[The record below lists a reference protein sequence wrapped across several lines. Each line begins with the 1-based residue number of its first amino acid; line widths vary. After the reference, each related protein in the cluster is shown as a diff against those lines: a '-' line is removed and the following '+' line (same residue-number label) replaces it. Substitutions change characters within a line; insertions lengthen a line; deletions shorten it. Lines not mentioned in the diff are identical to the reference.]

1 MAGVEKVLGFVQG
14 KIDGQLIKLKKKA
27 KEEGK
32 KKILKLRDKLPSEEQ
47 LKQKLKQKSCSPANR
62 SKMERIYKKLKK
74 FLEGLKNAINR
85 ALKLLGF
92 LKGLIDM
99 IGKLLKIILTIL
111 GILLAI
117 LIVLSILIFV
127 AKIVVKFLGGTF
139 TGGLIDF
146 LSRAIVKAEA
156 FRDKWKGHIKVAK
169 KWCQDKFK
177 KYIRPIIDVLT
188 KAILAVTGILGVINF
203 LLSILEM
210 LYVMTLQKCA
220 IEDNKLGADTNTQDG
235 GLGNEGEGT
244 GANQANAALALINA
258 STPEEIIAQLAQ
270 TGDQEYIHYIKNAN
284 FETIGYER
292 FNASLAMRDTTS
304 NKPWPSSD
312 SGPSKGKARDK
323 AGDLGL
329 YRDGDERVIPPSET
343 NMESIIDDIRDIED
357 EGNYVKAKNTKTES
371 VTSKRK
377 KSKGKPS
384 GGSSGTSNVG
394 SSGGGGGY

>member
-47 LKQKLKQKSCSPANR
+47 LKQKLKQKSCSPGNR
-62 SKMERIYKKLKK
+62 SKMERIYKKMKR

-188 KAILAVTGILGVINF
+188 KAILAVTGILGIINF

-220 IEDNKLGADTNTQDG
+220 IEENKLGADTNTQDG
-235 GLGNEGEGT
+235 GTDGEGT

-258 STPEEIIAQLAQ
+258 STPEEIIGRLAQ
-270 TGDQEYIHYIKNAN
+270 TGNQEYIHYIKNAN

-304 NKPWPSSD
+304 NKSWPSSA
-312 SGPSKGKARDK
+312 SGPSKSTARDK

-343 NMESIIDDIRDIED
+343 NMESIIDDIRDIEK
-357 EGNYVKAKNTKTES
+357 EGNYVKARNTKSEN

-384 GGSSGTSNVG
+384 GGSSGTSSGG

>member
-47 LKQKLKQKSCSPANR
+47 LKQKLKQKSCSPGNR
-62 SKMERIYKKLKK
+62 SKMERIYKKMKR
-74 FLEGLKNAINR
+74 FLEGLKNAINK

-188 KAILAVTGILGVINF
+188 KAILAVTGILGIINF

-220 IEDNKLGADTNTQDG
+220 IEENKLGADTNTQDG
-235 GLGNEGEGT
+235 TTEGEGT

-258 STPEEIIAQLAQ
+258 STPEEIIGRLAQ
-270 TGDQEYIHYIKNAN
+270 TGNQEYIHYIKNAN

-292 FNASLAMRDTTS
+292 FNAALPPSQDLTS
-304 NKPWPSSD
+304 NKPWPSSA
-312 SGPSKGKARDK
+312 SGPSKSTARDK

-343 NMESIIDDIRDIED
+343 NMESIIDDIRDIEK
-357 EGNYVKAKNTKTES
+357 EGNYVKARNTKSEN

-384 GGSSGTSNVG
+384 GGSSGTSSGG